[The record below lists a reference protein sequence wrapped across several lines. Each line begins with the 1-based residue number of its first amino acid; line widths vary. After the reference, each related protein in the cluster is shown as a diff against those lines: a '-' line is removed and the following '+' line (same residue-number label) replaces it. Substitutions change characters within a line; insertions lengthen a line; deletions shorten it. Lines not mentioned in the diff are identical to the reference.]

1 MEKQTVNGISPNMNG
16 NSKRPPSYS
25 VETPYGF
32 HLDLD
37 FLKYVDDIEK
47 GNTLKRVPMQRRT
60 RPASASAHHN
70 HSLPGH
76 GRTHGPTQWSSI
88 GSLWPKAR
96 GADGQHTYDGVPS
109 GYPRHPGAP
118 CTSPT
123 SAHMEESIRA
133 FDEQPLGCYV
143 RPNLLRAS
151 SLPATVLQRKR
162 SESNDDPTSPRGSRG
177 HLLLQEDD
185 GGSSEDVFVDSGRM
199 SAPVGGAGAGT
210 LQRLTAALRRVGEL
224 EEEIRVVPE
233 LRAQICILQEEKER
247 LLTRLYSDP
256 ESSPEVPNSGPKA
269 NGRLRASQAGGKAD
283 WGNGHSSGRGSSSL
297 EDQEE
302 DWMSRELQRLEEKV
316 KASSV
321 QVETEAMMSSV
332 RDGTLS
338 GAGQRSARSVPSK
351 ERAEHQSVDALQKRL
366 ASLEQRLR
374 ESEKELEMAKT
385 MLQTHVE
392 DGRLKDQRIE
402 ELRKMERAEAQQDAS
417 RNLNTTISS
426 SCSVTQQGMP
436 SKKDASEITPEE
448 WRVAG
453 DGGSRQEGTEPAH
466 VSHHVGRVRQLL
478 QEQWECLCAGQ
489 RPAEPLPPRVSSIQ
503 EELVRLV
510 DTLASCVDP
519 GQRSGPGHQLT
530 EAKTSALGGEYCLV
544 EETIRSG
551 GANHSR
557 PSGCEEIVKED
568 SSHRDEANPHRRT
581 EREQD
586 IQTQPGSRRQ
596 TTGSATQQERTEDM
610 SGHQGGS
617 RESVESGNEANR
629 VDEAFI
635 AACLYLRDH
644 MDEMANLN
652 DDMRQALTVVFQQW
666 FHVTAEE
673 DSSVHTVALYL
684 DKVRAAAPSL
694 LHFLVN
700 LADDN
705 GNTALHYSVS
715 HSNFAI
721 VQTLLSTG
729 VCDVDVRNKAGYT
742 SIMLASLT
750 AADSALDLEVVRQL
764 LRSGDASVR
773 AGQAGQTALHLAA
786 RHGRR
791 LIVPLLLAAGADANA
806 QDRSGSTALM
816 LTCERGH
823 GDIVAFLLEQ
833 ANCDLTLTDR
843 EGRCALSIALQAS
856 FTDIA
861 DLLKA
866 HMAS

>member
-1 MEKQTVNGISPNMNG
+1 MEKQTVNGISSNMNG

-47 GNTLKRVPMQRRT
+47 GNTLKRVPVQRRS

-76 GRTHGPTQWSSI
+76 GRTHGGPTQWSSI
-88 GSLWPKAR
+88 GSLWPKSR
-96 GADGQHTYDGVPS
+96 GTDGQHAYDGVLS

-118 CTSPT
+118 GASLAGGRTD
-123 SAHMEESIRA
+123 ESIRA

-151 SLPATVLQRKR
+151 SLPATVLLRKR
-162 SESNDDPTSPRGSRG
+162 SESNDDPTSPRGSRD

-185 GGSSEDVFVDSGRM
+185 GSSEDVFIDSGRM
-199 SAPVGGAGAGT
+199 SAPVGGTGT
-210 LQRLTAALRRVGEL
+210 LQRLTTALRRVGEL

-233 LRAQICILQEEKER
+233 LRAQICILQEERER
-247 LLTRLYSDP
+247 LLTRLYSDS
-256 ESSPEVPNSGPKA
+256 ESSPEVADSGPKA
-269 NGRLRASQAGGKAD
+269 NGRPRASRADAKAD
-283 WGNGHSSGRGSSSL
+283 WGNGHSSGRGSGSL

-302 DWMSRELQRLEEKV
+302 DWMSRELKRLEEKV

-321 QVETEAMMSSV
+321 QVETEAMISSV

-338 GAGQRSARSVPSK
+338 GAGQRSARSVPAR
-351 ERAEHQSVDALQKRL
+351 ERAPEHQSVDALQKRL

-374 ESEKELEMAKT
+374 ESEKDLEAARAT
-385 MLQTHVE
+385 LQSQVE
-392 DGRLKDQRIE
+392 EGRLKDQRIE
-402 ELRKMERAEAQQDAS
+402 ELREMERAEARRA
-417 RNLNTTISS
+417 T
-426 SCSVTQQGMP
+426 P
-436 SKKDASEITPEE
+436 STRDASEITPEE
-448 WRVAG
+448 WRVA
-453 DGGSRQEGTEPAH
+453 DAGSRQEDAAPAH

-478 QEQWECLCAGQ
+478 QEQWECLCAGP

-503 EELVRLV
+503 EELMRLV
-510 DTLASCVDP
+510 DTLAFCMDP
-519 GQRSGPGHQLT
+519 GQRSSPGCQLT
-530 EAKTSALGGEYCLV
+530 AKTSALGGGYCPV
-544 EETIRSG
+544 GETDRSG

-557 PSGCEEIVKED
+557 PSGWEEVVKED
-568 SSHRDEANPHRRT
+568 TSHRDEVNPQRRT

-586 IQTQPGSRRQ
+586 FQTQPGSQRP
-596 TTGSATQQERTEDM
+596 STQQERTEG
-610 SGHQGGS
+610 SSGGHQRGS
-617 RESVESGNEANR
+617 KESVESGNEANW

-673 DSSVHTVALYL
+673 DSSVHEVALYL

-715 HSNFAI
+715 HSNFGI

-764 LRSGDASVR
+764 LRSGDVSVR
-773 AGQAGQTALHLAA
+773 AGQAGHTALHLAA

-833 ANCDLTLTDR
+833 ADCDLTLTDR